1 MPRVDRRTFLLI
13 AAAAVGAT
21 GCTDRSADPRPSAS
35 APPTPTDPDE
45 ALRRRVA
52 ESEAALI
59 ATYRAAL
66 ADFPELAP
74 TLEPILRQ
82 HSEHLER
89 VAPGWTPP
97 PPPAESPVPTT
108 SGSPAGESPAARPA
122 ARPGAVLSDLAA
134 AESAARD
141 QRIAACDAAVDPALA
156 RELCLI
162 GASEAQHAAVLA
174 QSTEGGTP

>member
-1 MPRVDRRTFLLI
+1 MRRVDRRTFLLLT
-13 AAAAVGAT
+13 AAAVGT
-21 GCTDRSADPRPSAS
+21 SGCTDRSPDPGPNPSTPRRPD
-35 APPTPTDPDE
+35 DPDE
-45 ALRRRVA
+45 ALRVRVA

-59 ATYRAAL
+59 TAYRAAVVGAPAL
-66 ADFPELAP
+66 AA

-82 HSEHLER
+82 HAAHLAR

-97 PPPAESPVPTT
+97 S
-108 SGSPAGESPAARPA
+108 RPA
-122 ARPGAVLSDLAA
+122 TASPEPSADPADVLSRLAA
-134 AESAARD
+134 TESTARD

-174 QSTEGGTP
+174 AAAREEAP